1 MLGLLQYSPGRSI
14 SMERTQL
21 LGLPVL
27 RVSLVSGGYW
37 EKHRL
42 SRAARLLKRQGVHTV
57 LMPKDFDRWDIFARQ
72 GLTGVNV
79 LPLYRAMA
87 DKLVLAELKRR
98 GVEPQKAC
106 VILRGEQVD
115 ADLARTAR
123 ALCPRVRSVAIQTQ
137 WGAQHLSRELYWEF
151 GAVAATGERGDV
163 TVCFGGERQ
172 EGELG
177 LCTQP
182 ELLGLELQ
190 ADGLTVP
197 EELEWEP
204 VLAALWQ
211 AGRLKAEQLYVTF
224 K

>member
-1 MLGLLQYSPGRSI
+1 MVGLLQYSPGRSI
-14 SMERTQL
+14 SLERTQL

-27 RVSLVSGGYW
+27 RVSLAFAGHW
-37 EKHRL
+37 KKHRL
-42 SRAARLLKRQGVHTV
+42 SRAARLLKRHGVHTV
-57 LMPKDFDRWDIFARQ
+57 LVPKGFDHWDIFATQ

-98 GVEPQKAC
+98 EVETQKAC

-137 WGAQHLSRELYWEF
+137 WGAQQLSRELYWEF

-172 EGELG
+172 EGELV

-190 ADGLTVP
+190 ADGLTLP
-197 EELEWEP
+197 EEWEAQTL
-204 VLAALWQ
+204 LAALWQ
-211 AGRLKAEQLYVTF
+211 VGRLTKEQILVRF
-224 K
+224 